1 MLKNESLIF
10 ANFFYLFKENLLIFQ
25 SLCNIKNNSYLILL
39 NTLPPPIF
47 TYIPPFTYFIITLP
61 NISSFF
67 FFPFSRSML
76 CTPLSRVILFCII
89 FIVLDFVS
97 ALYLA
102 VNLTNTNTTTDHSIL
117 HRHQFLFS
125 LVRVLSLGPPSKLAL
140 LLFAW
145 SLTTIISTR
154 SCPPL

>member
-47 TYIPPFTYFIITLP
+47 TYMPPFTYFIITLP

-76 CTPLSRVILFCII
+76 CTPLCP
-89 FIVLDFVS
+89 VS
-97 ALYLA
+97 FYS
-102 VNLTNTNTTTDHSIL
+102 V
-117 HRHQFLFS
+117 LFS
-125 LVRVLSLGPPSKLAL
+125 LFLILCLHCTSPSIWRIPTPLQTIPFSIAISFSSLWYECFHWVHRPS
-140 LLFAW
+140 
-145 SLTTIISTR
+145 
-154 SCPPL
+154 